1 MLFRS
6 SNLGDARQ
14 LITWAYREGKIGKVS
29 EATDVN
35 GDYVIAVV
43 TKETEEGYKPLD
55 KDLKETITPLAKK
68 QLLGKLIAEKLNGKT
83 DPLETLAQQ
92 FGTDAIVNSTSDLK
106 LSSNSM
112 VSVGLDPSAV
122 GKTFSLENG
131 KRSKP
136 FIGDNGVLVVDM
148 IRKTTA
154 PDITDYSV
162 YVSQL
167 LQALSNRSSVT
178 IGEALKSSANVKDR
192 RYKLF

>member
-1 MLFRS
+1 
-6 SNLGDARQ
+6 
-14 LITWAYREGKIGKVS
+14 
-29 EATDVN
+29 
-35 GDYVIAVV
+35 
-43 TKETEEGYKPLD
+43 
-55 KDLKETITPLAKK
+55 
-68 QLLGKLIAEKLNGKT
+68 
-83 DPLETLAQQ
+83 
-92 FGTDAIVNSTSDLK
+92 
-106 LSSNSM
+106 M